1 MGGRDDEQQG
11 PDVDDWFDE
20 PQSSGATRRTQV
32 APVESEDDWLGAS
45 TSRRTPRRPS
55 ADFLGSLSG
64 RWWAVAAVV
73 VSVIVLLIAILA
85 IAGVFSSSESP
96 AEQLTLPG
104 STTATQPT
112 TTQKTTTTAATSVPA
127 PTVPLKPGDSG
138 DQVKVL
144 QKALASLGY
153 DVGTIDGVYGTSTTN
168 AVIAFQKAAGLTAD
182 GVVGPA
188 TRTAL
193 KTALE
198 KK

>member
-55 ADFLGSLSG
+55 TDFLGSLSG
-64 RWWAVAAVV
+64 RGWAVAAVV

-96 AEQLTLPG
+96 GEPLTLPG
-104 STTATQPT
+104 STTTQST

>member
-1 MGGRDDEQQG
+1 MGGRDDEEQG
-11 PDVDDWFDE
+11 QDVVDDWFDE

-45 TSRRTPRRPS
+45 TTRRTPRRPS

-64 RWWAVAAVV
+64 RWWAIAAVV
-73 VSVIVLLIAILA
+73 VSLIVLLIAILA

-96 AEQLTLPG
+96 GEPLTLPG
-104 STTATQPT
+104 STTTQST
-112 TTQKTTTTAATSVPA
+112 TTQKTTTTTATSVPA

-198 KK
+198 NK

>member
-1 MGGRDDEQQG
+1 M
-11 PDVDDWFDE
+11 
-20 PQSSGATRRTQV
+20 
-32 APVESEDDWLGAS
+32 
-45 TSRRTPRRPS
+45 
-55 ADFLGSLSG
+55 
-64 RWWAVAAVV
+64 
-73 VSVIVLLIAILA
+73 
-85 IAGVFSSSESP
+85 
-96 AEQLTLPG
+96 
-104 STTATQPT
+104 
-112 TTQKTTTTAATSVPA
+112 PA

-188 TRTAL
+188 TRAAL